1 MKKNKVISDWLD
13 KYGDPEIDKKV
24 EMKLEEITKERHNQ
38 IIDEVY
44 ENYFNKH
51 SFDEIDCHSDME
63 INKPNKTFIP
73 YNQEEF
79 INKCKTDSEF
89 SEKWGLK
96 IEERELSD
104 VDRQKL
110 LEQKGSVYQGV
121 LTSKVKNYKS
131 SKKIFEVIKQTCDE
145 FNIPTKLIT
154 LTYNNEKIESYE

>member
-1 MKKNKVISDWLD
+1 MDWKMKKNNIISDWLD
-13 KYGDPEIDKKV
+13 RYGDPEIEKKV
-24 EMKLEEITKERHNQ
+24 EMKLEEITKERFNQ

-44 ENYFNKH
+44 NKYLTKYVGYDDVP
-51 SFDEIDCHSDME
+51 SKELFLFEIK
-63 INKPNKTFIP
+63 NNT
-73 YNQEEF
+73 
-79 INKCKTDSEF
+79 EF

-96 IEERELSD
+96 IEERELRD

-154 LTYNNEKIESYE
+154 LEYNQEKIYYYE